1 MKLSTTQKIVAG
13 VTVVVIAILFILMM
27 PAPLPVD
34 TEIVRRGVL
43 TVRLEGEGRSRV
55 KERFTISSPVNG
67 RLERILLDEGD
78 AVTSNAVVARI
89 TPPSLNTREYTRA
102 EAAMRSSEAA
112 LGAAGARERQVKVDL
127 EQARRKY
134 DRYTVLFEQGAVSK
148 EEYEEVK
155 ATRDMLAKEY
165 SAATMTTRSSRFDVD
180 AARAVVDSALEGSFF
195 EVRSPRD
202 GLVLKILE
210 KSERIIAAGT
220 PLVEIGNA
228 HDIELVIDVLSSDA
242 VKVAPGMQV
251 VIEEWGG
258 GSALQ
263 GRVRFI
269 EPAAVTK
276 ISSLGIEEKRVNII
290 IDLDEPER
298 RLGDNYRVQA
308 DIVLWRGDNVLQV
321 PVSSLFRGD
330 EDWEVFTVRRG
341 RAIVQPVTIGRRGA
355 YEAEVIDGV
364 REGDLVVVHP
374 TNDLEDGM
382 RVKTLKGR

>member
-78 AVTSNAVVARI
+78 SVTSNAVVARI

>member
-13 VTVVVIAILFILMM
+13 GTVVVAAILFILMM

-55 KERFTISSPVNG
+55 KERFTISSPVHG

-78 AVTSNAVVARI
+78 SVTSNAVVARI

-102 EAAMRSSEAA
+102 EAVMRSSEAA

-155 ATRDMLAKEY
+155 AARDMLAKEY
-165 SAATMTTRSSRFDVD
+165 SAATMTTRSSRFDFD
-180 AARAVVDSALEGSFF
+180 AARAAVDSALEGSFF

-308 DIVLWRGDNVLQV
+308 DIVLWRGENVLQV

-330 EDWEVFTVRRG
+330 EVWEVFTVRRG

>member
-78 AVTSNAVVARI
+78 SVTSNAVVARI

-220 PLVEIGNA
+220 PLVEIGDA

>member
-78 AVTSNAVVARI
+78 SVTSNAVVARI

-155 ATRDMLAKEY
+155 AARDMLAKEY
-165 SAATMTTRSSRFDVD
+165 SAATMTTRSSRFDFD
-180 AARAVVDSALEGSFF
+180 AARAAVDSALEGSFF

-220 PLVEIGNA
+220 PLVEIGDA

-251 VIEEWGG
+251 VIGEWGG

>member
-78 AVTSNAVVARI
+78 SVTSNAVVARI

-165 SAATMTTRSSRFDVD
+165 SAATMTTRSSRFDFD

>member
-34 TEIVRRGVL
+34 TEIVRRGPL

-78 AVTSNAVVARI
+78 SVTSNAVVARI
-89 TPPSLNTREYTRA
+89 TPPSLNTREYSRA

-155 ATRDMLAKEY
+155 AARDMLAKEY
-165 SAATMTTRSSRFDVD
+165 SAATMTTRSSRFDFD
-180 AARAVVDSALEGSFF
+180 AARAVVDSALDGSFF

-228 HDIELVIDVLSSDA
+228 RDIELVIDVLSSDA

-308 DIVLWRGDNVLQV
+308 DIVLWRGENVLQV

-355 YEAEVIDGV
+355 YEAEVTDGV

>member
-1 MKLSTTQKIVAG
+1 M
-13 VTVVVIAILFILMM
+13 
-27 PAPLPVD
+27 
-34 TEIVRRGVL
+34 
-43 TVRLEGEGRSRV
+43 RLEGEGRSRV

-78 AVTSNAVVARI
+78 SVTSNAVVARI

-134 DRYTVLFEQGAVSK
+134 DCYTVLFEQGAVSK

-155 ATRDMLAKEY
+155 AARDMLAKEY
-165 SAATMTTRSSRFDVD
+165 SAATMTTRSSRFDFD
-180 AARAVVDSALEGSFF
+180 AARAAVDSALEGCFF

-228 HDIELVIDVLSSDA
+228 RDIELVIDVLSSDA

-269 EPAAVTK
+269 EPAAITK
-276 ISSLGIEEKRVNII
+276 NSSLGIEEKRVNII

-382 RVKTLKGR
+382 RVKTLKGP